1 MKTFIRRSM
10 AALLGLL
17 AATSV
22 LAQTYPSKPLNLVVP
37 YPAGGP
43 SDAIARIFNTALGKE
58 LGQTVL
64 VENVGGVSGALAA
77 QKVLS
82 APADGYNLFQGSP
95 NEVIL
100 APIANAAVRLKAE
113 DFRLLQPVT
122 DGVMVL
128 VVRKDL
134 AASNADELIAL
145 AKKPG
150 AAPLTYGS
158 VGIGSLYHLVIE
170 SMQQRTGTTFT
181 HVPYKGNAPLLQDIA
196 GGQVDFAVLIYSAGM
211 GALADQGRLKVIG
224 QLGARRSELLAN
236 VPAVNEGQA
245 LKDFAF
251 RTWSGYMLPRNTPE
265 PVVQRLHDAL
275 GRALADPGVRAQL
288 AAQTMLPSPVMS
300 LPDATRFYEAET
312 AAYRGIARSI
322 NLQPQ

>member
-251 RTWSGYMLPRNTPE
+251 RTWSGYMLPRSTPE